1 MLQIEQKE
9 YKPGVLLITL
19 TGRVM
24 LGRESE
30 RIETIVSDALSQ
42 GIRNLV
48 FDMSGVTHIDST
60 GIGRFISS
68 FNKAM
73 QAGGKMHMAGATGA
87 VRDGFRVTRLDTV
100 FKFFPDVES
109 ACEAMASPAGA

>member
-1 MLQIEQKE
+1 MLLQIEHKE
-9 YKPGVLLITL
+9 IKPGVILITL

-24 LGRESE
+24 LGQESQQ
-30 RIETIVSDALSQ
+30 IETLVSQFVAQ
-42 GIRNLV
+42 GHRSFI

-68 FNKAM
+68 FNSLRAV
-73 QAGGKMHMAGATGA
+73 GGVLRMAGATGQ

-100 FKFFPDVES
+100 FQFFPDVEA
-109 ACEAMASPAGA
+109 ACEGLS